1 MKEQSKIPTSKVQ
14 RAARFVR
21 TGAKVGGNYVKHY
34 AKKAVDPSRGKD
46 ELHADNARD
55 IYDSLSELKGS
66 ALKVA
71 QMMSM
76 DKNML
81 PAAYQ
86 DKFSMAQYS
95 APPLSYPLVVKTFQQ
110 YFKKSPLDVFDT
122 FTKSAVNAASIGQVH
137 QATKGDN
144 KYAVKIQYPGVA
156 NSVKSDLKLVRPF
169 AVRLMNLNE
178 RDLDHYM
185 EEVESKLLEETDYL
199 LEVRRS
205 MEISEACAHIDNLN
219 FPKYYPDLSS
229 ERVITMDWME
239 GKVLKEFIKT
249 NPDQETRNRV
259 GQAMWDF
266 YDFQIHTLKQVHADP
281 HPGNFIINDEGVLG
295 VIDFGC
301 VKEIPDQFYEPY
313 FSLIRKDLLTADDEL
328 VDRFKQLQFIYDDDT
343 AEDKAYFSGVI
354 KDMMGLLGKPF
365 HQEEFDFGDDN
376 YFQEIF
382 QMGEVISESKKF
394 RNSEKARGA
403 RDGLYINRTYFGL
416 YNILNELKAKV
427 KTTKPEWA
435 EKVVA

>member
-1 MKEQSKIPTSKVQ
+1 
-14 RAARFVR
+14 
-21 TGAKVGGNYVKHY
+21 
-34 AKKAVDPSRGKD
+34 
-46 ELHADNARD
+46 
-55 IYDSLSELKGS
+55 
-66 ALKVA
+66 
-71 QMMSM
+71 
-76 DKNML
+76 
-81 PAAYQ
+81 
-86 DKFSMAQYS
+86 
-95 APPLSYPLVVKTFQQ
+95 
-110 YFKKSPLDVFDT
+110 
-122 FTKSAVNAASIGQVH
+122 
-137 QATKGDN
+137 
-144 KYAVKIQYPGVA
+144 
-156 NSVKSDLKLVRPF
+156 
-169 AVRLMNLNE
+169 MNLNE